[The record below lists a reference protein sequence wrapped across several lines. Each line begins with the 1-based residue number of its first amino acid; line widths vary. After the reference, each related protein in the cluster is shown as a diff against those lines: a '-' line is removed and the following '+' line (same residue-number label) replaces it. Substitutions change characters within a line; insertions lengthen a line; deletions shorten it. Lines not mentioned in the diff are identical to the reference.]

1 MKPNE
6 NISTIDLLFDRNPK
20 VNIEHDLYGFSLY
33 VDSMKKY
40 LEKCQS
46 PFTISIYG
54 SWGSGKTTLK
64 NFLIEKIIKDQK
76 STIFPVDFNAWEYE
90 QQTGILI
97 PLVCRL
103 IKLGKFEQAKIKKIS
118 SIVTLALT
126 NVLLKAS
133 TANMIDLNNI
143 TSFEDY
149 ANENFSKYA
158 KYVDNVEKTRNDFQE
173 IISGIIKQEN
183 KQKKSIEKI
192 VIFIDELDRC
202 NPENAL
208 RLLESIKNH
217 FDVEGCIF
225 VILVDNEILAS
236 YIDKKYEN
244 TKMDGHMYLEK
255 IMNTKFSVPVVTQRH
270 LESLF
275 RKIKL
280 FQRFSDEF
288 SIIFEIS
295 ELYNP
300 RKISKVIEKIKLLIE
315 KVDDYENKILSSH
328 SPVKDVA
335 NNKIELALLV
345 ILICELFPELYRD
358 LNSWSDEFCERL
370 KGTIQKFLKDP
381 GTGGIG
387 ELKSL
392 VDYNPAEIHVLYY
405 YVFQVFK
412 PLEVFYGIDNILNK
426 LQII

>member
-6 NISTIDLLFDRNPK
+6 EISIIDLLFDRNPK
-20 VNIEHDLYGFSLY
+20 VDIEHDLYGFSLY
-33 VDSMKKY
+33 VDSIKKY

-64 NFLIEKIIKDQK
+64 NFLIEEIKKDQN
-76 STIFPVDFNAWEYE
+76 STIFPIDFNAWKYE

-97 PLVCRL
+97 PLVSRL
-103 IKLGKFEQAKIKKIS
+103 IKLGKFELTKIKKIS

-133 TANMIDLNNI
+133 TANMIDLHDLAG
-143 TSFEDY
+143 FEDY
-149 ANENFSKYA
+149 AIENFSKYA
-158 KYVDNVEKTRNDFQE
+158 KYVDNVEKTRDDFHE
-173 IISGIIKQEN
+173 ITSGIIKQEN

-208 RLLESIKNH
+208 RLLESIRNH
-217 FDVEGCIF
+217 FDVAGCIF
-225 VILVDNEILAS
+225 VILVDDEILAS
-236 YIDKKYEN
+236 YIDKKYED

-255 IMNTKFSVPVVTQRH
+255 IINTKFSVPVVTQSK

-275 RKIKL
+275 TKIKL
-280 FQRFSDEF
+280 PLKLEGEF
-288 SIIFEIS
+288 LILLEIS
-295 ELYNP
+295 KFYNP
-300 RKISKVIEKIKLLIE
+300 RKLSKVIEKIKLLFERIE
-315 KVDDYENKILSSH
+315 DFEDITMSATLSAQSV
-328 SPVKDVA
+328 PQRLKL
-335 NNKIELALLV
+335 IYIV
-345 ILICELFPELYRD
+345 ILIRELFPELYRD

-370 KGTIQKFLKDP
+370 KEATHKFLKE
-381 GTGGIG
+381 TGSIGIG
-387 ELKSL
+387 DLKYF
-392 VDYNPAEIHVLYY
+392 VDYDSEQIDVLYN
-405 YVFQVFK
+405 YVFQAFK
-412 PLEVFYGIDNILNK
+412 PLVLFDEIDNILKK